1 MDINKV
7 YEVDIYE
14 ITSILI
20 AKGVVAKTQ
29 AKFIKRTVIY
39 KNEEGYYADL
49 FTDEVYIVGE
59 EHCKHSGD
67 KFVNVK
73 KSVVLITDIINY
85 KKNEISKKKLIRKYN
100 REKVK

>member
-1 MDINKV
+1 MDINNV

-39 KNEEGYYADL
+39 KNEEWTRMMYGAGN
-49 FTDEVYIVGE
+49 FA
-59 EHCKHSGD
+59 
-67 KFVNVK
+67 
-73 KSVVLITDIINY
+73 
-85 KKNEISKKKLIRKYN
+85 
-100 REKVK
+100 